1 MTEDRRLHVPAEC
14 SRGHELTPR
23 TTHVRLRTVKNVIV
37 PAGFECL
44 RCLRAECFRAHFGR
58 DVEVPESVLAETC
71 FRRQPRGDGNK
82 GRDGEA
88 WPDHTQGRWWTRVDF
103 ASGWQFTDADPTP
116 ELRAERE
123 AAQRARIARELDEL
137 ELRDA
142 RQRAKQR
149 AREAQQATDA
159 IRAAMTAARGGV
171 SVA

>member
-1 MTEDRRLHVPAEC
+1 MR
-14 SRGHELTPR
+14 
-23 TTHVRLRTVKNVIV
+23 NVIN
-37 PAGFECL
+37 PAGWECL
-44 RCLRAECFRAHFGR
+44 RCLRAECYRAHYGR
-58 DVEVPESVLAETC
+58 DAEVPESVLAETC
-71 FRRQPRGDGNK
+71 FRRQPRGDGNNR
-82 GRDGEA
+82 GRDGTA

-103 ASGWQFTDADPTP
+103 TSGWQFTDADPTP

-123 AAQRARIARELDEL
+123 AESRARIARELDEL

-149 AREAQQATDA
+149 RAEAQQATDA